1 LSQQIPPLRLR
12 KSFLVIGIVLLIV
25 GFSFFYWASRVS
37 SDYVTTYKNDVNL
50 NSPEGHGAL
59 FDAELDEYY
68 YYLVIPYSI
77 KLEPDDFLRVSY
89 APNLAKGN
97 VYIYLEETPTFCISE
112 DWLGFKNYYSY
123 DIGARVYLVAS
134 NVQNVTISTTTEVHH
149 YERPQWVYFGI
160 GVVLSSLALVPIF
173 KLRKKPSHVAQK
185 AQSS

>member
-25 GFSFFYWASRVS
+25 GFSFFYWASQVS

-68 YYLVIPYSI
+68 YYL
-77 KLEPDDFLRVSY
+77 
-89 APNLAKGN
+89 
-97 VYIYLEETPTFCISE
+97 
-112 DWLGFKNYYSY
+112 
-123 DIGARVYLVAS
+123 
-134 NVQNVTISTTTEVHH
+134 TISTTTEVHH